1 MPRDNS
7 TNPWADATNQA
18 VGALY
23 KYYMSQPT
31 AADALKQKYMQAQM
45 DRIGVQNEMDMRQMD
60 LGNYALPNLSPEIR
74 NIMYRDANP
83 QSAQLFDAYVRPPMQ
98 VDAGDAKYIV
108 NGVTGLPMQE
118 YGVGVAPDTVVDKE
132 GGRIIT
138 TPGSAAPNRPS
149 IADAMMPYLVAQ
161 ESGGDPNALSPK
173 GAAGKFQIMPDTARD
188 PGFGVPPLQNWDG
201 IDPRTAPQQE
211 QERFAGDYLGAMI
224 NQNGGDPMKGA
235 AAYNSGP
242 GRLAQ
247 AVQAGGDQW
256 LSHMPQETQN
266 YVPKVAGPVAGQPVP
281 QQPAAPAQPNMQ
293 TTVQPDGTMITPL
306 PMSPVE
312 QQKKVER
319 ERLRNVQGD
328 LVNDDIQR
336 ALKTIDSAM
345 LPTTGAIGSMFEG
358 VPGTASH
365 NLSNTLKTIKA
376 NIGFDR
382 LQAMREASPTGGALG
397 QVAVQELEYLQAVYG
412 SLAQSQSEPQF
423 RYNLMR
429 LYNTYNDIVHGAGNG
444 NRYDIP
450 TIEKVMN
457 MQSPEELQSAMEF
470 FNYDVPDDIESAII
484 QRANQLGL

>member
-7 TNPWADATNQA
+7 TNPWGDAANQA

-45 DRIGVQNEMDMRQMD
+45 DRIGVQNEMDNRQMA

-83 QSAQLFDAYVRPPMQ
+83 QSAQIFDAYVRPPMQ

-108 NGVTGLPMQE
+108 NGVNGMPIQE
-118 YGVGVAPDTVVDKE
+118 YGVGLAPDRKIDPE
-132 GGRIIT
+132 GGRIIN
-138 TPGSAAPNRPS
+138 APAVPATNRPS
-149 IADAMMPYLVAQ
+149 IADTLMPYLVAQ

-173 GAAGKFQIMPDTARD
+173 GAAGIAQIMPDTARD
-188 PGFGVPPLQNWDG
+188 PGYGVAPLSGWDG
-201 IDPRTAPQQE
+201 KDPRTAPVEE
-211 QERFAGDYLGAMI
+211 QMRFAGDYLGAMI
-224 NQNGGDPMKGA
+224 NNRGGNVQEGL
-235 AAYNSGP
+235 AAYNAGP
-242 GRLAQ
+242 G
-247 AVQAGGDQW
+247 AVAEHGGI
-256 LSHMPQETQN
+256 PPFAETQQ
-266 YVPKVAGPVAGQPVP
+266 YVQNITQKAGIQPGASVP

-293 TTVQPDGTMITPL
+293 PTVQPDGTSITPL

-336 ALKTIDSAM
+336 ALQTIDSAM
-345 LPTTGAIGSMFEG
+345 LPTTGVVGSSLEG

-444 NRYDIP
+444 NRYNIP
-450 TIEKVMN
+450 TIEKVMG
-457 MQSPEELQSAMEF
+457 MQSPEELQDAMEF
-470 FNYDVPDDIESAII
+470 FNYDPPDEIEGAII